1 MTEKLPNSTGCFVCG
16 HSNPG
21 GLAARFHIEGDRVRT
36 RYTPAPAQMGYKGIT
51 HGGIIAALLDE
62 TMGWAP
68 AIANRRFCVTVEMS
82 IQYLK
87 PIPIGHEVEV
97 SAWVTDGRRRIWEA
111 EGEIR
116 DSDGNLYARGKGRFL
131 PVSDEQ
137 TREVVSYLNF
147 DEGCVGPERICRT
160 CGPRESTASNTSTQ

>member
-1 MTEKLPNSTGCFVCG
+1 MIEKLPNSTACFVCG
-16 HSNPG
+16 HGNAS
-21 GLAARFHIEGDRVRT
+21 GLKARFHTDGERVLT
-36 RYTPAPAQMGYKGIT
+36 RFTPREPQMGYKGIT
-51 HGGIIAALLDE
+51 HGGVIAALLDE

-68 AIANRRFCVTVEMS
+68 ALANRRFCLTVEIS

-87 PIPIGHEVEV
+87 PIPIGTEVEV
-97 SAWVTDGRRRIWEA
+97 SAWVTDGHRRIWEA

-147 DEGCVGPERICRT
+147 DEGCVAPDRICRT
-160 CGPRESTASNTSTQ
+160 CGSVE

>member
-1 MTEKLPNSTGCFVCG
+1 MIEKLPNSSGCFVCG
-16 HSNPG
+16 HSNAA
-21 GLAARFHIEGDRVRT
+21 GLGARFHIDGQRVVT
-36 RYTPAPAQMGYKGIT
+36 RFTPRAAQMGYKDIT

-87 PIPIGHEVEV
+87 PIPTGTEIEVA
-97 SAWVTDGRRRIWEA
+97 AWVTDGHRRILEA

-116 DSDGNLYARGKGRFL
+116 DADGSLYARGKGRYV

-147 DEGCVGPERICRT
+147 DKGCVAPERICRT
-160 CGPRESTASNTSTQ
+160 CNGLTPTN